1 MKSCIATLTRGYT
14 DIEKYSMLIKRNRH
28 IARKLKDKTIDI
40 LIFHEGNILKE
51 HQAHIKAETPE
62 LALKFIDISPIAL

>member
-1 MKSCIATLTRGYT
+1 
-14 DIEKYSMLIKRNRH
+14 MLIKRNRH